1 MIIRYL
7 VGRIDIR
14 HSFSTFPNYPLSKVK
29 NYTERNKSRQ
39 WETESVRDTRS
50 KERPERKTTTEYTA
64 DKAKLLAPE

>member
-1 MIIRYL
+1 
-7 VGRIDIR
+7 
-14 HSFSTFPNYPLSKVK
+14 VK

-50 KERPERKTTTEYTA
+50 KGPERKTTTEYTA